1 MTQNLRLCRSIFF
14 QLTALQLLPRLLFIL
29 LLGMGQYSQAQTP
42 HNVSEAELETLKKA
56 VVKIYTTQ
64 AAPDYFIPWSLLNP
78 GQGSGS
84 GTVIAGQRIL
94 TNAHV
99 VADARYIQVQKHDDP
114 KKYLARVAF
123 VSHEADLALIE
134 VDDASFFK
142 GLVPLGFGKLPEPL
156 QEVSVFGYPF
166 GGKSLSITRGILS
179 RVEHQFYAHAGS
191 YLLAGQLDAA
201 INPGNSGGPVIQ
213 DQKIVGV
220 VMQSNSSS
228 RAENLG
234 YFVPPSVIQHVLKDA
249 EDGKYDGF
257 PDLGFRTQGLES
269 PAMKKAYGLSNDKSG
284 LVVTKVF
291 AESAAEGVIKEGDL
305 ILSIDGYPIA
315 DDRSVEFRRYQRTN
329 YKFVIDQFYQGDK
342 IPMQLLRAGKQLNVT
357 VTAKPLEFS
366 PVVVLPEAFDELPQ
380 YYIYGG
386 VVFVPL
392 NMNLIKRWGQNWN
405 NKAPVQFL
413 NARDTWSSP
422 EQQEQVVALKVL
434 AADVNLGY
442 HDWKNW
448 LVSRVNGQPIVNF
461 RQFCELLENN
471 QQTFVSLEDNQG
483 YRMVI
488 DHAMAKATQNDILQ
502 RYQIPS
508 AYSSTLFNE

>member
-1 MTQNLRLCRSIFF
+1 MNLHLYCSLFFPLALKPLWTRLMVMV
-14 QLTALQLLPRLLFIL
+14 LLSV
-29 LLGMGQYSQAQTP
+29 SQFSHAQTL

-56 VVKIYTTQ
+56 VIKIYTTQ
-64 AAPDYFIPWSLLNP
+64 AAPDYFTPWSLLNP

-99 VADARYIQVQKHDDP
+99 VANARYIQVQKHDDP
-114 KKYLARVAF
+114 KKYLAHVAF

-134 VDDASFFK
+134 VEDTSFFK
-142 GLVPLGFGKLPEPL
+142 GLVPLSFGKLPEPL

-220 VMQSNSSS
+220 VMQSNNSS

-234 YFVPPSVIQHVLKDA
+234 YFVPPSVIQHVLQDA
-249 EDGKYDGF
+249 KDGKYDGF

-284 LVVTKVF
+284 MVVTKVF
-291 AESAAEGVIKEGDL
+291 AESAAEGIIKEGDL
-305 ILSIDGYPIA
+305 ILSINGLTIA

-329 YKFVIDQFYQGDK
+329 YKFVLDQFHQGDK
-342 IPMQLLRAGKQLNVT
+342 IPFQLLRNGKQIDVT
-357 VTAKPLEFS
+357 VTAKPLAFA
-366 PVVVLPEAFDELPQ
+366 PVLTLPEAFDELPE

-392 NMNLIKRWGQNWN
+392 NMNLIKRWGHNWN

-413 NARDTWSSP
+413 NARDTWSTP
-422 EQQEQVVALKVL
+422 EHQEQVVALKVL

-448 LVSRVNGQPIVNF
+448 LVARVNGQPIVNF
-461 RQFCELLENN
+461 RQFCEVLENN
-471 QQTFVSLEDNQG
+471 NDTFVSLEDEQG

-488 DHAMAKATQNDILQ
+488 DHAMAKATQDDILQ

-508 AYSSTLFNE
+508 AYSPALFEK